1 LAHILECNEDGAD
14 TQQENIS
21 MAISIVR
28 AITSV
33 TPFTV
38 TLTDDLGHTWLADEP
53 PETNGAN
60 AGPSPE
66 RLLLSALGACT
77 AITLQ
82 MYASRKQWPLA
93 GVGVEL
99 RFNPEGKPAAGT
111 DITRAIT
118 LQGSLTDEQRARLL
132 QIANAC
138 PIHKVLTG
146 EVRIATRLES
156 GSAGEST

>member
-1 LAHILECNEDGAD
+1 M
-14 TQQENIS
+14 TTS
-21 MAISIVR
+21 TVR
-28 AITSV
+28 AISRP

-38 TLTDDLGHTWLADEP
+38 TLTDELGHTWLADEP
-53 PETNGAN
+53 AETGGAN
-60 AGPSPE
+60 AGPSPT

-77 AITLQ
+77 AVTLQ

-93 GVGVEL
+93 GVEVEL
-99 RFNPEGKPAAGT
+99 RFNPDGKPATGT

-118 LQGSLTDEQRARLL
+118 LRGALTGEQCERLL

-156 GSAGEST
+156 GAAGPLANAPALAGDRA